1 MKEKMNLYLK
11 NLTHSKTEEEF
22 KKNLAND
29 TFFQSED
36 YSGIYMVHTGGD
48 KISIAINGEF
58 ETLLKML
65 AAGLTRVTDLAI
77 KAGWEPEDIYKMA
90 QDIFCEDG
98 PEVAKDWK
106 AVES

>member
-36 YSGIYMVHTGGD
+36 YSGIFMVHTGDG
-48 KISIAINGEF
+48 KTSIAINGEF
-58 ETLLKML
+58 ETMLKML
-65 AAGLTRVTDLAI
+65 AAGLERVTELAI
-77 KAGWEPEDIYKMA
+77 NAGYEPADVYGMA
-90 QDIFCEDG
+90 QEIFCEDG
-98 PEVAKDWK
+98 TEVAKDWK
-106 AVES
+106 AVQS